1 MQPHSRS
8 GEKAMRKLTVRV
20 LVAAAQAICL
30 LAVWQ
35 IAHAQETPV
44 DPFLS
49 RQGSVEK
56 LLNTSSAARQV
67 EESGREDAL
76 RLRDQARQK
85 YADAIRLHQ
94 SGDTETAATELSEA
108 VRLMYAAV
116 SASQAGGSITA
127 KEKRD
132 YQHRRASID
141 ALLAAHERIA
151 AEKGQQKEHS
161 RLQQEVTKELAQAD
175 KLLDSGD
182 TAGAREQVDAAYK
195 LVMLA
200 VEGQRQGD
208 TLVRELNFA
217 SDEDEYLYEVDRND
231 THKMLVSVL
240 LEEKLADPRVRER
253 TTKLVASAEALRAEA
268 ILQAKKGNFADAI
281 KTLESATAELVKAI
295 RSAGVYIP
303 G

>member
-1 MQPHSRS
+1 MI
-8 GEKAMRKLTVRV
+8 KLTVRV

-30 LAVWQ
+30 LALWQ
-35 IAHAQETPV
+35 IAHAQETPA

-94 SGDTETAATELSEA
+94 SGDTEMAAAELSEA
-108 VRLMYAAV
+108 VSLMYAAV
-116 SASQAGGSITA
+116 SASQAEGSITA

-132 YQHRRASID
+132 YQHRRESID
-141 ALLAAHERIA
+141 ALLAAHERIS
-151 AEKGQQKEHS
+151 AEKGQQTEHS
-161 RLQQEVTKELAQAD
+161 RLQQEIAKELAQAD

-217 SDEDEYLYEVDRND
+217 SAEDEYLYEMDRNE

-240 LEEKLADPRVRER
+240 LEEKLADPRVKER
-253 TTKLVASAEALRAEA
+253 VTKLVASAEALRAEA
-268 ILQAKKGNFADAI
+268 TLQAKKGNFAEAI